1 MKRRTAT
8 LTAIACL
15 MLLGCAAEA
24 QAGVRGVRT
33 PGVRRQQAAEQHR
46 IRQGVR
52 SGALT
57 AREARLL
64 TREQV
69 RIERHE
75 CRAKADG
82 VVTRRERAR
91 LHAELN
97 AASRHIY
104 RLKHNP
110 RHR

>member
-1 MKRRTAT
+1 MSRRTAT
-8 LTAIACL
+8 LTAIAIL
-15 MLLGCAAEA
+15 MLLGSAAEA
-24 QAGVRGVRT
+24 QAGGRAVRT
-33 PGVRRQQAAEQHR
+33 PGVRRQQAVERHR
-46 IRQGVR
+46 IAQGVR

-57 AREARLL
+57 GREAYRL
-64 TREQV
+64 RQEQA
-69 RIERHE
+69 RIERHVR
-75 CRAKADG
+75 RAKANG
-82 VVTRRERAR
+82 VVTARERAR

>member
-1 MKRRTAT
+1 MKQQAVT
-8 LTAIACL
+8 LAAIVVL
-15 MLLGCAAEA
+15 MFLGCAAEA
-24 QAGVRGVRT
+24 QAGGRAVRT
-33 PGVRRQQAAEQHR
+33 PGIRRQQAVEQQR

-52 SGALT
+52 TGALT
-57 AREARLL
+57 AREARRL

-75 CRAKADG
+75 RRAKADG
-82 VVTRRERAR
+82 VVTVRERAR
-91 LHAELN
+91 LRAELH

-104 RLKHNP
+104 RLKHNL

>member
-1 MKRRTAT
+1 MKRRTAP
-8 LTAIACL
+8 LAAIAFL

-24 QAGVRGVRT
+24 QAGGRGVRT
-33 PGVRRQQAAEQHR
+33 PGVRRQQAVEQHR
-46 IRQGVR
+46 IARGVH

-57 AREARLL
+57 AREARRLE
-64 TREQV
+64 REQA

-75 CRAKADG
+75 RRAKADG
-82 VVTRRERAR
+82 VVTARERAR

>member
-1 MKRRTAT
+1 MKRSNAILTAT
-8 LTAIACL
+8 AFL

-24 QAGVRGVRT
+24 QAGVRAVRT
-33 PGVRRQQAAEQHR
+33 PGIRRQQSVERLR

-75 CRAKADG
+75 RRAKADG
-82 VVTRRERAR
+82 VVTARERAR
-91 LHAELN
+91 LRAELN

>member
-1 MKRRTAT
+1 MKSTTAAIVF
-8 LTAIACL
+8 TA
-15 MLLGCAAEA
+15 MLLLLGFAGEA
-24 QAGVRGVRT
+24 QAGARAART
-33 PGVRRQQAAEQHR
+33 PGVRRQQAAEQRR

-64 TREQV
+64 EREQA
-69 RIERHE
+69 RIGRHE
-75 CRAKADG
+75 RWAKADG
-82 VVTRRERAR
+82 VVTVRERAR

>member
-1 MKRRTAT
+1 MKRKSLAFP
-8 LTAIACL
+8 AIAFL

-24 QAGVRGVRT
+24 QAGTRTVRT
-33 PGVRRQQAAEQHR
+33 PGIRRQQAVEHQR

-52 SGALT
+52 NGALT

-75 CRAKADG
+75 RRAKADG
-82 VVTRRERAR
+82 VVTVRERAR
-91 LHAELN
+91 LRAELH

-104 RLKHNP
+104 RLKHNL